1 MTALDGPNNGQLWLD
16 IVGIGILAGSTV
28 LTVRLVWEQTVWTW
42 EQGPQNVGF
51 SLAHGAGAILL
62 LFSPLLIVWTVL
74 TLAITVRSFIK
85 RRRVLRLTWV
95 VLSLALLLLASLAA
109 PEGFWERIF
118 IRQMARS
125 SYAGDLMVYAAYRG
139 DLGVIRDFVSHGV
152 SANTTDYHDLR
163 TAVHAAAV
171 KGDTKELR
179 YLISKGANINA
190 LDRFGDSPLELAASR
205 GNSDAADFLTRL
217 GAKRIRGDDAQ
228 RAKAV
233 QDMVQDDIQR
243 LNQAEGP
250 QK

>member
-1 MTALDGPNNGQLWLD
+1 MTTLEGPASGQLWLD
-16 IVGIGILAGSTV
+16 IAGIGILAGSTV

-42 EQGPQNVGF
+42 EQGPQNVGY

-74 TLAITVRSFIK
+74 ALAIMARSFIK
-85 RRRVLRLTWV
+85 RRRILRLTWV
-95 VLSLALLLLASLAA
+95 ALSLALLLLASLAA
-109 PEGFWERIF
+109 PEGFWERVF

-125 SYAGDLMVYAAYRG
+125 PYVGDLMVSAAYRG
-139 DLGVIRDFVSHGV
+139 DLGAVRDFVSHGV
-152 SANTTDYHDLR
+152 SVNVTDYNDLR

-190 LDRFGDSPLELAASR
+190 LDRFGDSPLELAES
-205 GNSDAADFLTRL
+205 GGSSDAADFLTGL

-228 RAKAV
+228 RKKAIQKIV
-233 QDMVQDDIQR
+233 QADIKR
-243 LNQAEGP
+243 LNQSEGP